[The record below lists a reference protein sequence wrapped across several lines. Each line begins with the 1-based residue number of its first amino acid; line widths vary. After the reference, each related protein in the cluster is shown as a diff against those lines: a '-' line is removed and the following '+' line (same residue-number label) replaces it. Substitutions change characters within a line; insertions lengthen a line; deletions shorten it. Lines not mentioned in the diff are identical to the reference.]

1 MDTSFSHTQVFVPC
15 LHFPFQ
21 GAVID
26 LCFFSKSFD
35 SFERKESPIFK
46 ISKKEKNTE
55 RIVNEDQYA
64 HRPEINLKNKKRDI
78 LFNLDWLLKPLTLF
92 DLPWVLLNQTRIE
105 ETVGRIYPT
114 GRIGGFNSS
123 IRFQLCCTQ

>member
-1 MDTSFSHTQVFVPC
+1 MKGIKAMDTSFSHTQVFVPC

-46 ISKKEKNTE
+46 ISKKEKNSE

-64 HRPEINLKNKKRDI
+64 HRPEINLKNKKKGH
-78 LFNLDWLLKPLTLF
+78 F
-92 DLPWVLLNQTRIE
+92 V
-105 ETVGRIYPT
+105 
-114 GRIGGFNSS
+114 
-123 IRFQLCCTQ
+123 